1 VGEIAVGGGWIG
13 DNHYAESGAVG
24 GDVAGH
30 RVLKGDGVGGI
41 HTKATKGG
49 EIDVGLG
56 FTDGDVVTAGD
67 EIEKLQHA
75 AMGEVTFDVGVGR
88 VGCEADAQAGVAGG
102 VEQCKRTGQGWS
114 GEGEGARGDAVAFF
128 KDDAVGVPGIGGPIV
143 VNDVGMA
150 DDVVKFVAID
160 RDAVLGVDLH
170 PGIDQHRF
178 GVHQQSVKIKYESAQ
193 HGEGST
199 FCGGRL
205 DASGESILVVRMI
218 GHIRPAA
225 ARPLLFAT
233 ASLFLMTSALAD
245 TKPTTRNRAEIA
257 ADYKWDFSP
266 IYTDWAAWEQGM
278 KDTEAKMDAFAALK
292 GTLKDGPSAVLAAY
306 RLFDE
311 IGILQYRVFRY
322 PQLQRDTDT
331 RNQDV
336 AGKLQRVQALFAKF
350 GTATA
355 WFNPE
360 LLAVPEATMLGW
372 LDTTPDLAPYRFPIL
387 DAYRQQKHVL
397 DEKGEQLLSY
407 ATRFNET
414 PRSVYSE
421 LSTSDIQFP
430 TITLTDG
437 KEVKLSP
444 GAYQSILAT
453 NYNQADRAKAFE
465 AYLKTYEAT
474 KNTYAAI
481 YRGILERG
489 WFMAQARDYPTTLA
503 RALDGNAIPV
513 EVYTTLI
520 DTVRAG
526 TAPLQ
531 RYIKLRQK
539 ILGLETYHL
548 YDGQIPLVKDDTVW
562 PYKPARDLVRASV
575 APLGAEY
582 QAKLS
587 ELLDGNRLDVYENDG
602 KRSGAYSAGVYGVGP
617 YVLMN
622 YNDTQDAVFTF
633 AHEMGHAMHT
643 RLSEENQPFVTADYT
658 IFVAEVASTI
668 NERLMLEKL
677 LSESKEPKERFL
689 LLQHAI
695 DSIVGT
701 FYTQVLFADFEY
713 RAHTLAEKGE
723 PLTADVFSTLYDDLL
738 KAYYGDAIVRD
749 DLYRYTWT
757 RIPHFYNS
765 PYYVYQYATCFASS
779 AQLYKAINT
788 GTPAERAAAT
798 ERYLT
803 LLKSGGN
810 DHPMEQLRKAG
821 VDLSKRETVQAVID
835 QMDELVTRLEA
846 EAAKLP

>member
-1 VGEIAVGGGWIG
+1 
-13 DNHYAESGAVG
+13 
-24 GDVAGH
+24 
-30 RVLKGDGVGGI
+30 
-41 HTKATKGG
+41 
-49 EIDVGLG
+49 
-56 FTDGDVVTAGD
+56 
-67 EIEKLQHA
+67 
-75 AMGEVTFDVGVGR
+75 
-88 VGCEADAQAGVAGG
+88 
-102 VEQCKRTGQGWS
+102 
-114 GEGEGARGDAVAFF
+114 
-128 KDDAVGVPGIGGPIV
+128 
-143 VNDVGMA
+143 
-150 DDVVKFVAID
+150 
-160 RDAVLGVDLH
+160 
-170 PGIDQHRF
+170 
-178 GVHQQSVKIKYESAQ
+178 
-193 HGEGST
+193 
-199 FCGGRL
+199 
-205 DASGESILVVRMI
+205 MI
-218 GHIRPAA
+218 GISTTSVLRS
-225 ARPLLFAT
+225 LCFAT
-233 ASLFLMTSALAD
+233 ASVSLMTHAFAD

-257 ADYKWDFSP
+257 AEFKWEFSP
-266 IYTDWAAWEQGM
+266 IYADWAAWEQGM
-278 KDTEAKMDAFAALK
+278 KDMEAKMDAFAALK
-292 GTLKDGPSAVLAAY
+292 GTLKDGPDAILKAY
-306 RLFDE
+306 RLYDD
-311 IGILQYRVFRY
+311 IGMLQYRVYRY

-331 RNQDV
+331 RNQDI
-336 AGKLQRVQALFAKF
+336 AGRLQRVQAVFAKF

-360 LLAVPEATMLGW
+360 LLAIPENTMRGW
-372 LDTTPDLAPYRFPIL
+372 LDTTKALEIYRFPIL

-397 DEKGEQLLSY
+397 DEKGEKLLSF
-407 ATRFNET
+407 ASRFNET

-421 LSTSDIQFP
+421 LSTSDIKFP
-430 TITLTDG
+430 TITLSDG
-437 KEVKLSP
+437 KDVLLTP

-489 WFMAQARDYPTTLA
+489 WFLAQARNYPSTLH

-531 RYIKLRQK
+531 RYLKLRQK
-539 ILGLETYHL
+539 ILGVETYHL

-562 PYKPARDLVRASV
+562 PYRPARDLVRDSV

-582 QAKLS
+582 QSKLA
-587 ELLDGNRLDVYENDG
+587 ELLEGNRIDVYENEG
-602 KRSGAYSAGVYGVGP
+602 KRSGAYNAGVYGVGP

-622 YNDTQDAVFTF
+622 YNDTLDAVFTF
-633 AHEMGHAMHT
+633 AHEMGHAMHS
-643 RLSEENQPFVTADYT
+643 RLSEENQPFVTSDYT
-658 IFVAEVASTI
+658 IFVAEVASTV
-668 NERLMLEKL
+668 NETLLLEKFL
-677 LSESKEPKERFL
+677 AETTDPKKRFL

-713 RAHTLAEKGE
+713 RAHQLAEKGQ
-723 PLTADVFSTLYDDLL
+723 PLTADVFSDLYDGLL
-738 KAYYGDAIVRD
+738 KEYYGDAIVRD
-749 DLYRYTWT
+749 PLYRYTWT

-765 PYYVYQYATCFASS
+765 PYYVYQYATCFASTAKLHKDMS
-779 AQLYKAINT
+779 T
-788 GTPAERAAAT
+788 GTAEERAAAT

-846 EAAKLP
+846 EAAKLE

>member
-1 VGEIAVGGGWIG
+1 
-13 DNHYAESGAVG
+13 
-24 GDVAGH
+24 
-30 RVLKGDGVGGI
+30 
-41 HTKATKGG
+41 
-49 EIDVGLG
+49 
-56 FTDGDVVTAGD
+56 
-67 EIEKLQHA
+67 
-75 AMGEVTFDVGVGR
+75 M
-88 VGCEADAQAGVAGG
+88 
-102 VEQCKRTGQGWS
+102 TGS
-114 GEGEGARGDAVAFF
+114 S
-128 KDDAVGVPGIGGPIV
+128 
-143 VNDVGMA
+143 
-150 DDVVKFVAID
+150 
-160 RDAVLGVDLH
+160 LL
-170 PGIDQHRF
+170 
-178 GVHQQSVKIKYESAQ
+178 S
-193 HGEGST
+193 
-199 FCGGRL
+199 
-205 DASGESILVVRMI
+205 
-218 GHIRPAA
+218 AA
-225 ARPLLFAT
+225 ARPLMVAT
-233 ASLFLMTSALAD
+233 ASLILMTHSFAD
-245 TKPTTRNRAEIA
+245 TKPTTRNRDEIA

-266 IYTDWAAWEQGM
+266 IYADWAAWEQGM
-278 KDTEAKMDAFAALK
+278 KAMEAKMAAFAALK
-292 GTLKDGPSAVLAAY
+292 GTLNDGPAAVLKAY
-306 RLFDE
+306 RLYDE
-311 IGILQYRVFRY
+311 VGIIQYRAFRY

-331 RNQDV
+331 RNQDI

-360 LLAVPEATMLGW
+360 LLAIPEDTMRGW

-397 DEKGEQLLSY
+397 DEKGEKLLSF

-421 LSTSDIQFP
+421 LSTSDIKFP
-430 TITLTDG
+430 TVTLSDG
-437 KEVKLSP
+437 KDVKLSP

-489 WFMAQARDYPTTLA
+489 WFLAQARDYPTTLA

-513 EVYTTLI
+513 EVYTTLV

-531 RYIKLRQK
+531 RYLKLRKK

-548 YDGQIPLVKDDTVW
+548 YDGQIPLIKDETQW

-602 KRSGAYSAGVYGVGP
+602 KRSGAYNAGVYGVGP

-633 AHEMGHAMHT
+633 AHEMGHAMHS
-643 RLSEENQPFVTADYT
+643 RLSEENQPFVTSDYT
-658 IFVAEVASTI
+658 IFVAEVASTV
-668 NERLMLEKL
+668 NERLLLEKL
-677 LSESKEPKERFL
+677 LAESKDPKERFL

-701 FYTQVLFADFEY
+701 FYTQVLFADFEH

-723 PLTADVFSTLYDDLL
+723 PLTADVFSALYGNLL
-738 KAYYGDAIVRD
+738 KDYYGDAVAED
-749 DLYRYTWT
+749 PLYRYTWT

-779 AQLYKAINT
+779 AQLYKAMNT

-846 EAAKLP
+846 EAGKLTP

>member
-1 VGEIAVGGGWIG
+1 MCAIFSFSSGG
-13 DNHYAESGAVG
+13 
-24 GDVAGH
+24 
-30 RVLKGDGVGGI
+30 
-41 HTKATKGG
+41 
-49 EIDVGLG
+49 
-56 FTDGDVVTAGD
+56 F
-67 EIEKLQHA
+67 
-75 AMGEVTFDVGVGR
+75 
-88 VGCEADAQAGVAGG
+88 
-102 VEQCKRTGQGWS
+102 
-114 GEGEGARGDAVAFF
+114 
-128 KDDAVGVPGIGGPIV
+128 
-143 VNDVGMA
+143 
-150 DDVVKFVAID
+150 
-160 RDAVLGVDLH
+160 
-170 PGIDQHRF
+170 
-178 GVHQQSVKIKYESAQ
+178 
-193 HGEGST
+193 
-199 FCGGRL
+199 GRL
-205 DASGESILVVRMI
+205 A
-218 GHIRPAA
+218 
-225 ARPLLFAT
+225 FAVIT
-233 ASLFLMTSALAD
+233 FSSMSHAYAD

-257 ADYKWDFSP
+257 ALYKWDFTA
-266 IYTDWAAWEQGM
+266 IYADWAAWEQGM
-278 KDTEAKMDAFAALK
+278 TTLEAKMDSFAVLK
-292 GTLKDGPSAVLAAY
+292 GTLKAGPTAVLKAY
-306 RLFDE
+306 RLYDE
-311 IGILQYRVFRY
+311 IGIIQYRVFRY

-336 AGKLQRVQALFAKF
+336 AGRLQRVQALFAKF

-360 LLAVPEATMLGW
+360 LLAIPEATMRGW
-372 LDTTPDLAPYRFPIL
+372 LDGTPDLTPYRFSIL

-397 DEKGEQLLSY
+397 DEKGEKILSY

-421 LSTSDIQFP
+421 LSTSDIKFP
-430 TITLTDG
+430 TLTLADGKAVTLT
-437 KEVKLSP
+437 P
-444 GAYQSILAT
+444 GVYQSILAT
-453 NYNQADRAKAFE
+453 NYVQADRAAAFS

-513 EVYTTLI
+513 EVYTTLV

-526 TAPLQ
+526 TKPLQ
-531 RYIKLRQK
+531 RYFKLRQK

-548 YDGQIPLVKDDTVW
+548 YDGQIPLIKDDTAW
-562 PYKPARDLVRASV
+562 PYAPARDLVRASV

-582 QAKLS
+582 QAKLA
-587 ELLDGNRLDVYENDG
+587 ELLEGNRIDVYENEG

-643 RLSEENQPFVTADYT
+643 RLSEENQPFITSDYT

-668 NERLMLEKL
+668 NERLLLEKL
-677 LSESKEPKERFL
+677 LAESTDPKQRFL

-701 FYTQVLFADFEY
+701 FYTQVLFADFEQ
-713 RAHTLAEKGE
+713 RAHALAEKGE
-723 PLTADVFSTLYDDLL
+723 PLTADVFSTLYGGLL
-738 KAYYGDAIVRD
+738 HEYYGDAITHD

-765 PYYVYQYATCFASS
+765 PYYVYQYSTCFASS
-779 AQLYKAINT
+779 AQLYKAMNA

-846 EAAKLP
+846 EATRLQP